1 MTEAVLTAA
10 EMRSAEQALIDAGT
24 SVGELMQRAG
34 SGAAEWVWRIAAG
47 RAVTVL
53 CGPGNNGGDGYVI
66 AETLRERGLAV
77 RVIAPLEP
85 TTDAARTARAAWRG
99 ETVTSGQGTRG
110 AVLVDCLFGS
120 GLSRPLSD
128 DLAALLTG
136 LAERHD
142 VTVAVDLPSGVATD
156 TGALLGPAPDCAL
169 TLALGAWKP
178 AHFLMPA
185 MAGMGRRELVSIGVV
200 PPSGSPQLLSRPRLK
215 APGPADHKFTRGLV
229 VVVGGPL
236 SGASQLACAA
246 ALRAGAGAVRLSARV
261 VHPAMP
267 PDIVLRD
274 DPLEELLSDKRT
286 STVLIGPGL
295 GRDERAQEVLATV
308 LKTGF
313 ATVVDADALRLLG
326 KDDLTPLACRAILTP
341 HEGEL
346 AQLCETFGVEAC
358 EKPGKAREL
367 AAKAGAVVIAKGPDT
382 VIAAPDGRLAY
393 APSMSSWLSVA
404 GSGDVLAGA
413 VASRLAV
420 TGDPFAAACE
430 GHWLHSESA
439 RLLGPAFTASDLAA
453 ALPRALAATL

>member
-1 MTEAVLTAA
+1 MTDAVLTAA
-10 EMRSAEQALIDAGT
+10 EMRAAEQALIDAGV
-24 SVGELMQRAG
+24 SVDELMQRAG
-34 SGAAEWVWRIAAG
+34 SGAAEWLWRVAAG
-47 RAVTVL
+47 RSITVL

-66 AETLRERGLAV
+66 AETVRGRGLPV
-77 RVIAPLEP
+77 RVVAPLEP
-85 TTDAARTARAAWRG
+85 TTDAARNARAAWRG
-99 ETVTSGQGTRG
+99 ETATSGEGVRG
-110 AVLVDCLFGS
+110 VVLVDCLFGS

-185 MAGMGRRELVSIGVV
+185 MARMDRRELVPIGVDS
-200 PPSGSPQLLSRPRLK
+200 PAGAPQLLSRPPMA

-274 DPLEELLSDKRT
+274 DPLDELLSDKRT
-286 STVLIGPGL
+286 SAVLIGPGL
-295 GRDERAQEVLATV
+295 GRDERAREALAIALGAGFPMVL
-308 LKTGF
+308 
-313 ATVVDADALRLLG
+313 DADALRLLG
-326 KDDLTPLACRAILTP
+326 ESDLAPLAGRAILTP

-346 AQLCETFGVEAC
+346 AQLCETFAVEARD
-358 EKPGKAREL
+358 KPARARDL
-367 AAKAGAVVIAKGPDT
+367 AAKAGAVVVAKGPDT
-382 VIAAPDGRLAY
+382 LIAAPDGRLAF
-393 APSMSSWLSVA
+393 APSTSSWLSVA

-420 TGDPFAAACE
+420 TGDPFAAASE
-430 GHWLHSESA
+430 GHWLHSEAA

-453 ALPRALAATL
+453 ALPRALAAAL